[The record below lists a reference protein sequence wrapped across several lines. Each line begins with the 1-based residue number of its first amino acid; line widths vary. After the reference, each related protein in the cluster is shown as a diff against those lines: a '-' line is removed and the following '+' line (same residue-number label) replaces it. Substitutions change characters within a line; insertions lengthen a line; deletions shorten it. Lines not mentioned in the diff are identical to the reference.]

1 MYRVLM
7 AVDENEQQA
16 SDLATTVERLA
27 GEINDL
33 EVLVLHVFRDVD
45 LPSQVVVYEPLGDFQ
60 EEHHQQRE
68 IPAAV
73 TNVADRLTERGIDAE
88 IRIERSENPATT
100 INSIAVGHNVD
111 NILIGGRKQS
121 PIGKVLFGS
130 TTQAVLLNSNIP
142 VTVAGTLN

>member
-1 MYRVLM
+1 MYRVLV

-100 INSIAVGHNVD
+100 INSIAVDHNVD

-130 TTQAVLLNSNIP
+130 TTQAVLLNSDIP

>member
-1 MYRVLM
+1 MYRVLV

-100 INSIAVGHNVD
+100 INSIAVDHNVD

>member
-45 LPSQVVVYEPLGDFQ
+45 LPSQLVVYEPLGDFQ

-100 INSIAVGHNVD
+100 INSIAVDHNVD

>member
-7 AVDENEQQA
+7 AIDENEQQA
-16 SDLATTVERLA
+16 SDLATAVERLA
-27 GEINDL
+27 SEVDDL
-33 EVLVLHVFRDVD
+33 EVLILHVFRDVD

-60 EEHHQQRE
+60 EEHHEQRE

-100 INSIAVGHNVD
+100 INSVAVDHDVD
-111 NILIGGRKQS
+111 NIFIGGRKQS

-130 TTQAVLLNSNIP
+130 TTQAVLLNSDIP
-142 VTVAGTLN
+142 VTVTGTLN

>member
-100 INSIAVGHNVD
+100 INSTAVDHNVD

-130 TTQAVLLNSNIP
+130 TTQAVLLNSDIP

>member
-100 INSIAVGHNVD
+100 INSIAVNHNVD

>member
-100 INSIAVGHNVD
+100 INSIAVDHNVD

>member
-100 INSIAVGHNVD
+100 INSIAVDHNVD

-130 TTQAVLLNSNIP
+130 TTQAVLLNSDIP